1 MSNQWKYLFGLLL
14 LLLLACNRAGEHEA
28 LFRQV
33 ESVMNKRPDSAMVL
47 LQRVEEPE
55 RLDSADWARWALLT
69 IQACDKAFIRHTTDS
84 VINRVA
90 DYYQRFG
97 DNHQKALAYY
107 YVGRVN
113 SDLGQLK
120 RATDAYLRAS
130 DYSAKTDDHDLTFR
144 ILTQA
149 GTIFAKQKSL
159 FEAFE
164 LYQKALE
171 IAQEANDSV
180 NMAFGNAYLGRIY
193 SSHEDWPQANAH
205 YQRAIEIAKRAE
217 DVFALKLATQEL
229 AAIYRRQNR
238 LEEAYKMLEGLM
250 SQTQEKGL
258 LGNRSLYLVIGNT
271 YQKMGQLDSANYYI
285 RYAIGSYDIH
295 VRRSAYQALYHLYKQ
310 MDQHEKANK
319 FNELFIACQDS
330 IKSLGTME
338 LSMIKD
344 GYNKRIQEKATWSK
358 IFYFVGSTVIV
369 LLLLGGLFY
378 WHLRREW
385 REELDRKK
393 EEMEMLELSEREIA
407 RQLELEQQTHRAVR
421 EEAGRNLEM
430 VLALKNQLNDFCAQ
444 RQVLEQEIEALNK
457 KLGEA
462 GIFSA
467 LRQIEQQSL
476 LERMVV
482 ALLAEMKEEPRS
494 LLKDELKDL
503 DLFISQK
510 YEKERRAHP
519 GMTITDWRYWLLT
532 RMEFSN
538 QDIATLMN
546 VRIDSVY
553 KQKQRVK
560 EHLNQKNK
568 PTSKS

>member
-1 MSNQWKYLFGLLL
+1 MNPWKYLFGLLL
-14 LLLLACNRAGEHEA
+14 LLLLACSRAGEHEA

-33 ESVMNKRPDSAMVL
+33 ENLVDDYPDSAMVL
-47 LQRVEEPE
+47 LQRIEEPE

-69 IQACDKAFIRHTTDS
+69 TQARDKAFINHTTDS

-113 SDLGQLK
+113 SDLGQLE

-164 LYQKALE
+164 LYQKALS

-180 NMAFGNAYLGRIY
+180 NMAYGNAYLGRIF

-205 YQRAIEIAKRAE
+205 YQKAIEIAKNVADE
-217 DVFALKLATQEL
+217 YVLKLATQEL
-229 AAIYRRQNR
+229 AAIYGRQNR
-238 LEEAYKMLEGLM
+238 LDEAYKMLKGLM

-258 LGNRSLYLVIGNT
+258 LSNRSLYLVIGNT
-271 YQKMGQLDSANYYI
+271 YQRMGQLDSADYYI
-285 RYAIGSYDIH
+285 RYAVGSYDIH
-295 VRRSAYQALYHLYKQ
+295 VRRSAYQALYNLYKQ
-310 MDQHEKANK
+310 MNQHEKATN

-330 IKSLGTME
+330 IESMGTME
-338 LSMIKD
+338 LSMIKE
-344 GYNKRIQEKATWSK
+344 GYSKKIREKTTWNK
-358 IFYFVGSTVIV
+358 IFCFVGSTVIV

-378 WHLRREW
+378 WHSRRRW
-385 REELDRKK
+385 REELERKK
-393 EEMEMLELSEREIA
+393 EEMEMLEQIEREIV

-421 EEAGRNLEM
+421 EEADRNLEL
-430 VLALKNQLNDFCAQ
+430 VLAQENQLKDLHAQ
-444 RQVLEQEIEALNK
+444 KHVLEQEIETLNK

-476 LERMVV
+476 FERNMV
-482 ALLAEMKEEPRS
+482 AFLAEMKVKPRS
-494 LLKDELKDL
+494 LLKDEIKDL
-503 DLFISQK
+503 DLFIGQK
-510 YEKERRAHP
+510 YAKERKAHP
-519 GMTITDWRYWLLT
+519 GMTVTDWRYWLLT

-538 QDIATLMN
+538 ENMAILMN

-568 PTSKS
+568 STSKS

>member
-1 MSNQWKYLFGLLL
+1 MNPWKYLFGLLL
-14 LLLLACNRAGEHEA
+14 LLLLACSRVGEHEA

-33 ESVMNKRPDSAMVL
+33 ENLVDDYPDSAMVL
-47 LQRVEEPE
+47 LQRIEEPE

-69 IQACDKAFIRHTTDS
+69 TQARDKAFINHTTDS

-113 SDLGQLK
+113 SDLGQLE

-164 LYQKALE
+164 LYQKALS

-180 NMAFGNAYLGRIY
+180 NMAYGNAYLGRIF

-205 YQRAIEIAKRAE
+205 YQKAIEIAKNVADE
-217 DVFALKLATQEL
+217 YVLKLATQEL
-229 AAIYRRQNR
+229 AAIYGRQNR
-238 LEEAYKMLEGLM
+238 LDEAYKMLKGLM

-258 LGNRSLYLVIGNT
+258 LSNRSLYLVIGNT
-271 YQKMGQLDSANYYI
+271 YQRMGQLDSADYYI
-285 RYAIGSYDIH
+285 RYAVGSYDIH
-295 VRRSAYQALYHLYKQ
+295 VRRSAYQALYNLYKQ
-310 MDQHEKANK
+310 MNQHEKATN

-330 IKSLGTME
+330 IESMGTME
-338 LSMIKD
+338 LSMIKE
-344 GYNKRIQEKATWSK
+344 GYSKKIREKTTWNK
-358 IFYFVGSTVIV
+358 IFCFVGSTVIV

-378 WHLRREW
+378 WHSRRRW
-385 REELDRKK
+385 REELERKK
-393 EEMEMLELSEREIA
+393 EEMEMLEQIEREIV

-421 EEAGRNLEM
+421 EEADRNLEL
-430 VLALKNQLNDFCAQ
+430 VLAQENQLKDLHAQ
-444 RQVLEQEIEALNK
+444 KHVLEQEIETLNK

-476 LERMVV
+476 FERNMV
-482 ALLAEMKEEPRS
+482 AFLAEMKVKPRS
-494 LLKDELKDL
+494 LLKDEIKDL
-503 DLFISQK
+503 DLFIGQK
-510 YEKERRAHP
+510 YAKERKAHP
-519 GMTITDWRYWLLT
+519 GMTVTDWRYWLLT

-538 QDIATLMN
+538 ENMAILMN

-568 PTSKS
+568 STSKS

>member
-1 MSNQWKYLFGLLL
+1 MNPWKYLFGLLL
-14 LLLLACNRAGEHEA
+14 LLLLACSRVGEHEA

-33 ESVMNKRPDSAMVL
+33 ENLVDDYPDSAMVL
-47 LQRVEEPE
+47 LQRIEEPE

-69 IQACDKAFIRHTTDS
+69 TQARDKAFINHTTDS

-113 SDLGQLK
+113 SDLGQLE

-164 LYQKALE
+164 LYQKALS

-180 NMAFGNAYLGRIY
+180 NMAYGNAYLGRIF

-205 YQRAIEIAKRAE
+205 YQKAIEIAKNVADE
-217 DVFALKLATQEL
+217 YVLKLATQEL
-229 AAIYRRQNR
+229 AAIYGRQNR
-238 LEEAYKMLEGLM
+238 LDEAYKMLKGLM

-258 LGNRSLYLVIGNT
+258 LSNRSLYLVIGNT
-271 YQKMGQLDSANYYI
+271 YQRMGQLDSADYYI
-285 RYAIGSYDIH
+285 RYAVGSYDIH
-295 VRRSAYQALYHLYKQ
+295 VRRSAYQALYNLYKQ
-310 MDQHEKANK
+310 MNQHEKATN

-330 IKSLGTME
+330 IESMGTME
-338 LSMIKD
+338 LSMIKE
-344 GYNKRIQEKATWSK
+344 GYSKKNREKTTWNK
-358 IFYFVGSTVIV
+358 IFCFVGSTVIV

-378 WHLRREW
+378 WHSRRRW
-385 REELDRKK
+385 REELERKK
-393 EEMEMLELSEREIA
+393 EEMEMLEQIEREIV

-421 EEAGRNLEM
+421 EEADRNLEL
-430 VLALKNQLNDFCAQ
+430 VLAQENQLKDLHAQ
-444 RQVLEQEIEALNK
+444 KHVLEQEIETLNK

-476 LERMVV
+476 FERNMV
-482 ALLAEMKEEPRS
+482 AFLAEMKVKPRS
-494 LLKDELKDL
+494 LLKDEIKDL
-503 DLFISQK
+503 DLFIGQK
-510 YEKERRAHP
+510 YAKERKAHP
-519 GMTITDWRYWLLT
+519 GMTVTDWRYWLLT

-538 QDIATLMN
+538 ENMAILMN

-568 PTSKS
+568 STSKS